1 LNDWTRPRVFFRKK
15 ARERGKTSVNVMQ
28 KESISFS
35 KIQNSAP
42 GGRGKVPFGSN
53 CVRLSGREWIII
65 AAVILALLCLG
76 PALWDRI
83 EKFEPGPDY
92 RLPYELSND
101 YWLYKRY
108 CQWACAQDK
117 TFVIGDSVMWGHY
130 VPKDNTLSHYLNKIA
145 GQNQFANLGV
155 DGIHPVAL
163 AGLLRYYGKDIS
175 DKNVILHFNPLWLSS
190 KKHDLQIEKEF
201 HFDHPKLAPQFFPNI
216 PCYKA
221 SYSKRISAVMA
232 RYVPF
237 LSWTSHLDKNYFDN
251 MDLSA
256 WTLEHPYKNPLMAIT
271 LEFSASEHYNQNEHV
286 PWYEK
291 GIAKRDLEWI
301 ALETSLQ
308 WRFFQSSV
316 EILKARGNRVFV
328 LIGPFNEHMLQG
340 QSIDTYRKMKSK
352 IETWLQQNNVPCCV
366 PEVLPSEF
374 YRDAS
379 HPLSE
384 GYAVLARQLS
394 ENGSFRSSI
403 LEK

>member
-1 LNDWTRPRVFFRKK
+1 MIGFEANKV
-15 ARERGKTSVNVMQ
+15 
-28 KESISFS
+28 
-35 KIQNSAP
+35 
-42 GGRGKVPFGSN
+42 KVPFSSN
-53 CVRLSGREWIII
+53 GVRLSGREWIVVVAII
-65 AAVILALLCLG
+65 SALFCFGPVIWKLA
-76 PALWDRI
+76 

-108 CQWACAQDK
+108 CRWACSQDK
-117 TFVIGDSVMWGHY
+117 TLVIGDSVIWGHY

-163 AGLLRYYGKDIS
+163 AGLLRYYGQDLS

-221 SYSKRISAVMA
+221 SYSKRISAVVE

-237 LSWTSHLDKNYFDN
+237 FSWTSHLNKQGGTGFQPVETRPGWPSHSAAAAVAE
-251 MDLSA
+251 DLQ
-256 WTLEHPYKNPLMAIT
+256 W
-271 LEFSASEHYNQNEHV
+271 V
-286 PWYEK
+286 
-291 GIAKRDLEWI
+291 

-308 WRFFQSSV
+308 WRFFRSSV

-328 LIGPFNEHMLQG
+328 LVGPFNEHILQV
-340 QSIDTYRKMKSK
+340 QSIDTYRKMKSE
-352 IETWLQQNNVPCCV
+352 IETWLKQNNVPYCA
-366 PEVLPSEF
+366 PEILPSEL

-379 HPLSE
+379 HPLSG
-384 GYAVLARQLS
+384 GYALLAKYLF
-394 ENGSFRSSI
+394 ENESFRSSI
-403 LEK
+403 LPK